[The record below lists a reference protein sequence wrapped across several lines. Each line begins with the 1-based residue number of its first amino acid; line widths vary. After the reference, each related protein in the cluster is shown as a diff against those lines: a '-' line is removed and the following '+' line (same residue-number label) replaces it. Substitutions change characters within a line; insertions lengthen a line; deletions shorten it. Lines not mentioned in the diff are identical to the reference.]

1 MPSYT
6 LASLQII
13 LLLSGIPF
21 HLLHTY
27 EKINTSIWLSDCILI
42 LLRNFLLQALPFPHA
57 TRKHRIQSQLF
68 LSLCHYYSLSIPLLW
83 HLELSLCIINFIYS
97 NLRILWLKN
106 VHVILDLYGA
116 PYCPNNDKYIFN

>member
-1 MPSYT
+1 MFYLPTDKGYHQPYSGFSKYTMPSYT
-6 LASLQII
+6 SASLQII

-27 EKINTSIWLSDCILI
+27 EKINTSIWLSDFILI

-83 HLELSLCIINFIYS
+83 HL
-97 NLRILWLKN
+97 
-106 VHVILDLYGA
+106 D
-116 PYCPNNDKYIFN
+116 YCAL